1 MGRFVVGSGLLAVAL
16 GSVSACGPGGLSPGA
31 ERGRQVYLAQCIA
44 CHAMDPSQPG
54 PIGPP
59 VKGATR
65 ELLEAKLLTG
75 RYPPGY
81 KPKRPTAIMPLQPR
95 AAPAIEALADFLKSG
110 ASE

>member
-1 MGRFVVGSGLLAVAL
+1 MGGLRKALFGSGLLAIAL
-16 GSVSACGPGGLSPGA
+16 GSVAGCGQGGLSPSA

-54 PIGPP
+54 PVGPP
-59 VKGATR
+59 LKGATR

-81 KPKRPTAIMPLQPR
+81 TPKRPTAIMPPQPQ
-95 AAPAIEALADFLKSG
+95 AARDIEALADFLK
-110 ASE
+110 